1 VLNLSYNK
9 SRVEKLD
16 ESSSVDPVTG
26 KRQITLDG
34 FVGYDMLIRE
44 GEELSTFFGYKR
56 AGIYD
61 GNPENWDPETM
72 NIPSIIGEKVT
83 YKERQIIGNGLP
95 DWMGSFINT
104 FNYKGLDLT
113 IDLQFSLGAD
123 IMQEFFHSTE
133 GRFLTSGIDRLWQEA
148 WHPTKNPDGKAQAI
162 RLANFGQGN
171 NANADD
177 TWVANGAYLRGN
189 LIQLGYT
196 FNQGF
201 LQRTGF
207 SGLRVY
213 ANVNNAFLI
222 TASDYL

>member
-1 VLNLSYNK
+1 M
-9 SRVEKLD
+9 
-16 ESSSVDPVTG
+16 DPLTG
-26 KRQITLDG
+26 KRQILLDG

-44 GEELSTFFGYKR
+44 GEELSTFYGYR
-56 AGIYD
+56 RVGIYD
-61 GNPENWDPETM
+61 GVPENWDSETM
-72 NIPSIIGEKVT
+72 NVPSTIGEKVT
-83 YKERQIIGNGLP
+83 YKEREILGNGLP

-113 IDLQFSLGAD
+113 VDLQFSLGAE

-148 WHPTKNPDGKAQAI
+148 WHPTLNPTGEAQAI
-162 RLANFGQGN
+162 RLANFGMGN

-177 TWVANGAYLRGN
+177 TWVANGSYLRGN

-196 FNQGF
+196 FSPET
-201 LQRTGF
+201 LQRI
-207 SGLRVY
+207 GLSALRLY

-222 TASDYL
+222 TSSDYLL